1 MTESP
6 ASSQIQGVEE
16 RAFQLEERGFRSI
29 FEQELSY
36 VWHTLRR
43 LGVRGEDV
51 RDQSQEVFMIVH
63 RLLDQFD
70 RGRPIRPW
78 LFGIAFRVASA
89 YRDKAR
95 YRTTEELGDDVTD
108 DAQLPDEQLADA
120 EKRRL
125 VLRALDRIELGR
137 RAVFVLAELE
147 DRSIP
152 EIATELGI
160 PLNTA
165 YSRLRLAREE
175 FADAARRLAK
185 ERATG
190 RVGAP

>member
-1 MTESP
+1 MTDAGAP
-6 ASSQIQGVEE
+6 SQIPMVEE
-16 RAFQLEERGFRSI
+16 REFRTI

-43 LGVRGEDV
+43 LGVRGDDV
-51 RDQSQEVFMIVH
+51 RDQAQEVFMIVH
-63 RLLDQFD
+63 RLLPEFD
-70 RGRPIRPW
+70 RSRPLRPW
-78 LFGIAFRVASA
+78 LFGITFRVASA

-95 YRTTEELGDDVTD
+95 YRSTEELGDDVTD
-108 DAQLPDEQLADA
+108 DARLPDEQIADA

-125 VLRALDRIELGR
+125 VLRALDRVDIGR

-147 DRSIP
+147 GRAVP

-175 FADAARRLAK
+175 FTAAALRLAK
-185 ERATG
+185 ERPQVQEG
-190 RVGAP
+190 GAR

>member
-1 MTESP
+1 VTDRTTSP
-6 ASSQIQGVEE
+6 QIPKVEE
-16 RAFQLEERGFRSI
+16 REFRQI

-43 LGVRGEDV
+43 LGVRGDDV
-51 RDQSQEVFMIVH
+51 RDQSQEVFVIVH
-63 RLLDQFD
+63 RLLPEFD
-70 RGRPIRPW
+70 RTRPIRPW

-95 YRTTEELGDDVTD
+95 YRVTEELGDDLTD
-108 DAQLPDEQLADA
+108 DAQPADEQIADA

-125 VLRALDRIELGR
+125 VLRALERVDLAR
-137 RAVFVLAELE
+137 RAVFVLADIEG
-147 DRSIP
+147 RAIP

-165 YSRLRLAREE
+165 YSRLRLARAE
-175 FADAARRLAK
+175 FAEAARRLANAP
-185 ERATG
+185 RHG
-190 RVGAP
+190 GAP